1 MRVTVTA
8 WLLAVLVLAG
18 ASRAQAQ
25 EYSHAGHAASPPSVT
40 PPYIGPEISG
50 AVLARV
56 SSSSDYDDEHPFD
69 AAYGLGFWYTPT
81 AQYSFGARYDY
92 IGLGGGES
100 SNGTDYVDASYN
112 AHTLWAAG
120 RVHPYVGNGYSIF
133 VGVGVGLVVMKQ
145 HAVGVRT
152 TDVTEPA
159 GQPFK
164 CGGSSAPNV
173 GFRASSGL
181 SIDIGERLAFLGAV
195 GATMLRGS
203 SDIEDGCVP
212 GVGSPISVGVGMG
225 FAYHFAL

>member
-1 MRVTVTA
+1 MRVTG
-8 WLLAVLVLAG
+8 WLFAVLVGGG
-18 ASRAQAQ
+18 APQAHAQD
-25 EYSHAGHAASPPSVT
+25 YSHAGHAASPPSLP

-50 AVLARV
+50 SVMATL
-56 SSSSDYDDEHPFD
+56 SSSAEYDDEQYFD
-69 AAYGLGFWYTPT
+69 SAYGLGLWYAP
-81 AQYSFGARYDY
+81 AARYSFGARYDY

-112 AHTLWAAG
+112 AHTLWATG
-120 RVHPYVGNGYSIF
+120 RVHPYLGQGYSIF
-133 VGVGVGLVVMKQ
+133 VGVGAGLVVMKQ

-152 TDVTEPA
+152 TDVSDPA

-164 CGGSSAPNV
+164 CGASSAPNV

-181 SIDIGERLAFLGAV
+181 NIDIGERLAFVSAV